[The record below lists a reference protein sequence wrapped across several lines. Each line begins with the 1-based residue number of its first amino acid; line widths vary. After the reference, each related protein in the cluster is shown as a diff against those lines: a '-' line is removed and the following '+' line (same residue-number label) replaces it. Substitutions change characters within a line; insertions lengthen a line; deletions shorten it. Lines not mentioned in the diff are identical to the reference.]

1 MRGAPCSVC
10 MQPMAEPKTVLIKG
24 ETHYVC
30 LADWAKVPSTFQ
42 SNPSADT
49 KQTYSDVAQQHPTAA
64 GLDEFSSDEDS
75 QRRTAAEVD
84 DEFFSS
90 DEDSSGSDLDISFLV
105 KSAVVDEEREII
117 CISPTPPAERKPPAI
132 WTVDIGLEEMAK
144 RCELQGYG
152 LPTTKAA
159 ISADGMLSDE
169 VVGLFLNTVVV
180 RAKLTTTFNMVTVFF
195 KYCYII
201 MTGTHTNSAA
211 DYSTRPTSVS
221 PHQHKP

>member
-1 MRGAPCSVC
+1 V
-10 MQPMAEPKTVLIKG
+10 IKG

-30 LADWAKVPSTFQ
+30 LADWAKVPSAFQ
-42 SNPSADT
+42 SNPSAGT
-49 KQTYSDVAQQHPTAA
+49 STESDVEQQHPTAA

-90 DEDSSGSDLDISFLV
+90 DEDSGSDLDISFLV
-105 KSAVVDEEREII
+105 KTAVVDEEREII
-117 CISPTPPAERKPPAI
+117 CISPGPPAERKLPAI
-132 WTVDIGLEEMAK
+132 RTVDIGLEDMAK
-144 RCELQGYG
+144 RYELQGYG

-180 RAKLTTTFNMVTVFF
+180 RAKLCTTFNIVTVFFF

-201 MTGTHTNSAA
+201 MAGTHTNSTA
-211 DYSTRPTSVS
+211 DNITGSTSVS
-221 PHQHKP
+221 PHRHKP